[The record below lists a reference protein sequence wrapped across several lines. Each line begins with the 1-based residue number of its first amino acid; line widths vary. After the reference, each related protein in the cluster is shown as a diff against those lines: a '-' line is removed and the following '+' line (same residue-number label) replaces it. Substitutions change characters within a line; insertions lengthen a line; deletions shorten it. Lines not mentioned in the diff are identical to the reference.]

1 MDLKYP
7 SIALAILA
15 ISLAAYFASGEQD
28 ERGGTGEAD
37 EGADSGYIN
46 YFAYGSNLDEKTL
59 SSRVRGEFPKR
70 SSATLP
76 GYRLAF
82 SGAASIGQSEGGI
95 VYGAL
100 YRLTGSQLMLLDR
113 FEGVPRAYV
122 RINVTAQSGGGQVS
136 AVAYQ
141 FAQKREFRPPTGQY
155 LQIIRKGYS
164 DLGHPPEAFEALS
177 RSARNES

>member
-15 ISLAAYFASGEQD
+15 ISIAAYFAFGMQG
-28 ERGGTGEAD
+28 ERGRAAEAG

-82 SGAASIGQSEGGI
+82 SGAASIEQSEGGT

-100 YRLTGSQLMLLDR
+100 YRLTESQMGLLDR

-122 RINVTAQSGGGQVS
+122 RINATAQAGGKRVD
-136 AVAYQ
+136 AIAYQ
-141 FAQKREFRPPTGQY
+141 FAQKREFRPPTEAY
-155 LQIIRKGYS
+155 LQAIRNAYS
-164 DLGHPPEAFEALS
+164 DLGHPAEAFEALEK
-177 RSARNES
+177 AREDY